1 VDSLVEQIM
10 IEIIKAEM
18 NLDNEQVW
26 IRSQNR
32 KIPPDTK
39 MFITVGV
46 VDVPRVMSSVR
57 YTREDEIDPLKL
69 WQCQQIVMRENIQID
84 IFSRDNASIR
94 RNWEVIAALTSYR
107 SEQAQELNN
116 FKIFQTPSAYVNTS
130 AVEGGSTLNRYTII
144 VPTHAWYYKEN
155 PLPNYDYYDEF
166 SNRVDDA
173 NTIGTANPLIQFVID
188 ENTEI
193 TIN

>member
-1 VDSLVEQIM
+1 MDSLAEQIM
-10 IEIIKAEM
+10 IDVIAAEM
-18 NLDNEQVW
+18 GLTTEQIW

-32 KIPPDTK
+32 KIPPADTL
-39 MFITVGV
+39 FLTVGM
-46 VDVPRVMSSVR
+46 VDVPRVMSSIR
-57 YTREDEIDPLKL
+57 FTREDAIDPLKL

-84 IFSRDNASIR
+84 VFSRDNTAIR

-116 FKIFQTPSAYVNTS
+116 FKIFHTPSTFVNTS
-130 AVEGGSTLNRYTII
+130 AAEGGSTLNRYTII
-144 VPTHAWYYKEN
+144 VPTHVWYYKEN

-166 SNRVDDA
+166 GNRVDDA
-173 NTIGTANPLIQFVID
+173 ITIGTANPLIQFVID
-188 ENTEI
+188 ETTDI